1 MKVDIEKSKKLVK
14 LSILALLLTYAA
26 FFCYGAI
33 MAFDFCNGP
42 MGPADSSERS
52 ACFQLNHSAYQR
64 LPLLID
70 HPAFADCSFLRLKRG
85 NYWVIPPFSVLTR
98 SRGQAAKAN
107 FCLGVMPPRAIFGR
121 S

>member
-42 MGPADSSERS
+42 MGQVY
-52 ACFQLNHSAYQR
+52 C
-64 LPLLID
+64 I
-70 HPAFADCSFLRLKRG
+70 
-85 NYWVIPPFSVLTR
+85 T
-98 SRGQAAKAN
+98 
-107 FCLGVMPPRAIFGR
+107 VMPLE
-121 S
+121 